1 MLDEDYANIV
11 HTLLDFAK
19 RNILDFK
26 QKDNFFKVVMSL
38 KEKTQKQKE
47 QSTPNISKL
56 HIRKDIR

>member
-38 KEKTQKQKE
+38 KEK
-47 QSTPNISKL
+47 NSKTKKRTIYNVL
-56 HIRKDIR
+56 QFR